1 MTAPPDT
8 LSIHGIEAY
17 GRHGVAP
24 EERVLGQRF
33 VLDLDLDM
41 DLSAAGLSD
50 RLDDT
55 LSYVTVVEAVQAVVG
70 GPSCHLIET
79 VAERVAAEVLRFAMV
94 RSVKV
99 QLYKPHIPV
108 SGFSGAVSVSICRRR
123 EGLF

>member
-1 MTAPPDT
+1 MTTRTDT

-41 DLSAAGLSD
+41 DLSAAGHSD
-50 RLDDT
+50 QLADT
-55 LSYVTVVEAVQAVVG
+55 ISYVTVVEAVQAIVG
-70 GPSCHLIET
+70 AQSCHLIEA

-94 RSVKV
+94 RSVV
-99 QLYKPHIPV
+99 VRLYKP
-108 SGFSGAVSVSICRRR
+108 
-123 EGLF
+123 